1 MVAFLLPALTRA
13 VFRKVPY
20 LTAELLA
27 RGYSEDDVAKIL
39 GGNAIRVLA
48 KVQSS
53 SFLTLQSTCVMIF
66 MKKIKI

>member
-1 MVAFLLPALTRA
+1 
-13 VFRKVPY
+13 

-53 SFLTLQSTCVMIF
+53 SFLTLQKNITNHTVARA
-66 MKKIKI
+66 K